1 MHPNHKTR
9 AVGGL
14 LALIAGVALIGT
26 TGLAFASGWALWAAG
41 LAALLTAIP
50 SAGDDRR
57 PAAVTSLPSATTALH
72 GRQAA

>member
-1 MHPNHKTR
+1 MHPKNKTR
-9 AVGGL
+9 AATGL
-14 LALIAGVALIGT
+14 LALVAGVALIGT
-26 TGLAFASGWALWAAG
+26 TGLAFALGWALWAAG

-57 PAAVTSLPSATTALH
+57 TAAVTSLPSATTALH

>member
-1 MHPNHKTR
+1 MHPKNKTR
-9 AVGGL
+9 AATGL
-14 LALIAGVALIGT
+14 LALVAGVALIGT
-26 TGLAFASGWALWAAG
+26 TGLAFALGWALWAAG

-57 PAAVTSLPSATTALH
+57 PAAVTSLPSATTALQ

>member
-1 MHPNHKTR
+1 MLSHDKTR
-9 AVGGL
+9 AATGL
-14 LALIAGVALIGT
+14 LALVAGVALIGT
-26 TGLAFASGWALWAAG
+26 TGVAFALGWALWAAG

-57 PAAVTSLPSATTALH
+57 LAAVTSPPSATTALR